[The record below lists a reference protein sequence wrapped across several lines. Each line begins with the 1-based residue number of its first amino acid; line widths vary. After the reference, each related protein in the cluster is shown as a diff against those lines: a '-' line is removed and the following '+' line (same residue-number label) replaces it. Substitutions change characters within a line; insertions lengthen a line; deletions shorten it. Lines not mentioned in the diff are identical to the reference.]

1 MVRTGWLAAL
11 IVVLAPWPSPAQ
23 FGGMGG
29 GMGGMGGGMGGMM
42 GNQLWSVAARS
53 QKPLETWE
61 VKVETFG
68 NQVVTGR
75 LQLARVFVQSEVG
88 IYEIQPEK
96 VKTIELSPAQ
106 ENQMVFTQAGVQ
118 RNGTVVT
125 STGSKIAGQVLVP
138 IAWRIETDLGTLTP
152 DAQQLKTLT
161 FVARAEDPAP
171 KPGVIKPMKPGD
183 NPPAATPSKPG
194 ETGKPS

>member
-42 GNQLWSVAARS
+42 GNQLWNVAARS
-53 QKPLETWE
+53 QKPIETWD
-61 VKVETFG
+61 VKVETYG
-68 NQVVTGR
+68 NQVVTGK

-96 VKTIELSPAQ
+96 VKTIELSAPAQ
-106 ENQMVFTQAGVQ
+106 ENQMV
-118 RNGTVVT
+118 
-125 STGSKIAGQVLVP
+125 
-138 IAWRIETDLGTLTP
+138 
-152 DAQQLKTLT
+152 
-161 FVARAEDPAP
+161 
-171 KPGVIKPMKPGD
+171 
-183 NPPAATPSKPG
+183 
-194 ETGKPS
+194 